1 MNALT
6 RSLILVTLLAVAA
19 APVWAQQDQE
29 MAEEMVLPDMSG
41 VWQAFR
47 VDVMSTYSIS
57 EHRLADSV
65 FTQPTGLLTLNQ
77 DGDVETDIEGIN
89 FRAWREDEGFLLF
102 ETPGGNVFYRPRQL
116 SENTFFLVQVDV
128 VERNEQIIS
137 ITARPRGNLIVI
149 RP

>member
-1 MNALT
+1 MKSIK
-6 RSLILVTLLAVAA
+6 RSLILFALLLLLLPVA
-19 APVWAQQDQE
+19 WSQDEQATE
-29 MAEEMVLPDMSG
+29 PTLPDMSG
-41 VWQAFR
+41 EWQAYR

-57 EHRLADSV
+57 EHRLAQDV
-65 FTQPTGLLTLNQ
+65 VTPPTGILTLNQ
-77 DGDVETDIEGIN
+77 DGDVETDIEGVN
-89 FRAWREDEGFLLF
+89 FRTWQEDEGFLLF

-116 SENTFFLVQVDV
+116 SENMFFLVQVDV